1 MERKLVNVLANEGKD
16 FIEALCAEYHLLLL
30 IKEDGS
36 YHSIL
41 APKAYEYI
49 VEGFPDYNDALN
61 EFCDKYVRD
70 KDRTR
75 IKDLARIEYMSEQL
89 KNSNVYETT
98 FQTKDL
104 TWVGCKCY
112 EISFENQQQRTFLF
126 GIIEFGNEIQEERRN
141 ISANEIIK
149 TLSEEF
155 HMIYRINLY
164 TGEYEVVIMNLDNP
178 EFVYG
183 FTDFYELE
191 KVYFKYG
198 FDEEYVG
205 TLPGED
211 NKNARFNKPIRL
223 DNIKEYYEIEQ
234 EPIVGYYKEKNG
246 RWLKLTVTPDENYSK
261 ENPYII
267 YAIRKCD
274 KEIEDKSRNIIFTS
288 AVAKMY
294 CFVGTIDI
302 ENGTYDCI
310 HSEDWFEA
318 DEIGGSL
325 KHFMNTMKRMIYEED
340 FCLFESLINEI
351 ASDTVGF
358 VEREYRVEDEQGMF
372 HFHNAFA
379 TYIMVPEG
387 GRILLLVRNVDER
400 AANRARMESLNEE
413 YSRAKDLLYALGDS
427 YFGIYYF
434 NIEKR
439 LIIASRQGDDIKSLF
454 NEYTEYDDLLNNY
467 IKKWVHPEDCSMVRS
482 FAAIDNISDVLR
494 EEGQSVFCEFQR
506 MFDNEYKWVRMVFQA
521 IKCIDGRPVSV
532 IMAFKDIHDER
543 EMELR
548 HKRELREALISAKLA
563 SEAKSRFLSNMSHDI
578 RTPMNAIMGMTSIA
592 LTHIDDKE
600 RVQSCL
606 DKINISANHLLRLI
620 NEVLDMSYIESGKIT
635 IKSEPFNLIELM
647 KTVAFIMQEQ
657 FDSKN
662 QTFTTDFNGIVNNDL
677 LGDRVRIQQILLNV
691 LGNAAKYT
699 PKGGNIRF
707 TSKEIN
713 TSDNGVSYYKFIVS
727 DTGKGM
733 SEEFIKNIFKPFERE
748 EKIEDEIEGSG
759 LGMAISKSIVDLMKG
774 DIEIESE
781 PEKGST
787 VTITIPFKHNV
798 IKRNQQETYTATDSS
813 DNQYAVLRGK
823 KILVVDDNEINCD
836 IACDYLED
844 AGVITDVAINGK
856 EAYNII
862 SSGEFFDAVL
872 MDIRMPVMNGY
883 EATRKIRKIGS
894 EYAKEIPIIAM
905 TANAFE
911 EDVQMSVQMGMN
923 AHISKPLSADMMYS
937 TLTKVF
943 VGK

>member
-49 VEGFPDYNDALN
+49 VEDFPNYNDALI

-70 KDRTR
+70 KDRAR
-75 IKDLARIEYMSEQL
+75 IKDLARIEYMAEQL
-89 KNSNVYETT
+89 ENSKVYETN
-98 FQTKDL
+98 FQTKNL

-126 GIIEFGNEIQEERRN
+126 GIIEYGNEIQEERRK

-164 TGEYEVVIMNLDNP
+164 TGEYEVMLMRMDNP

-183 FTDFYELE
+183 FKDFYELE

-205 TLPGED
+205 ALPGED
-211 NKNARFNKPIRL
+211 NKDARFNKPIRL
-223 DNIKEYYEIEQ
+223 NLIREYYEIEQ
-234 EPIVGYYKEKNG
+234 EPIVGYYKEKSG
-246 RWLKLTVTPDENYSK
+246 RWLKLTVTPDENFSK

-267 YAIRKCD
+267 YAIRECG

-294 CFVGTIDI
+294 CFVGTIDL

-310 HSEDWFEA
+310 HSEEWFEA

-325 KHFMNTMKRMIYEED
+325 KHFMNIMKRQIYDED
-340 FCLFESLINEI
+340 FHLFESLINEI
-351 ASDTVGF
+351 AADTVGF

-413 YSRAKDLLYALGDS
+413 YSRARDLLYALGDS

-434 NIEKR
+434 NIETR
-439 LIIASRQGDDIKSLF
+439 LIITTRQGDDIKPLF
-454 NEYTEYDDLLNNY
+454 NEYNNYEDLLDNY
-467 IKKWVHPEDCSMVRS
+467 IREWVHPEDCAMVRS
-482 FAAIDNISDVLR
+482 FAAIDNITEVLR
-494 EEGQSVFCEFQR
+494 EEGQSMFCEFQR
-506 MFDNEYKWVRMVFQA
+506 TFGSEYKWVRMVFQA
-521 IKCIDGRPVSV
+521 IKCIDGKPVAV

-600 RVQSCL
+600 KVQSCL

-635 IKSEPFNLIELM
+635 IKSEPFNLIELIE
-647 KTVAFIMQEQ
+647 TVIFIMQEQ

-662 QTFTTDFNGIVNNDL
+662 QTFTTDFGEIINNDL

-699 PKGGNIRF
+699 PKCGNIKF
-707 TSKEIN
+707 VAKEID
-713 TSDNGVSYYKFIVS
+713 TGDNGVSRYEFVVS

-733 SEEFIKNIFKPFERE
+733 SEEFVKNIFKPFERE

-759 LGMAISKSIVDLMKG
+759 LGMAISKSIIDLMKG
-774 DIEIESE
+774 DIKIDSE
-781 PEKGST
+781 PDKGSI
-787 VTITIPFKHNV
+787 VTITIPFRHN
-798 IKRNQQETYTATDSS
+798 ISKRNQPAAGTQTHNCNEP
-813 DNQYAVLRGK
+813 YAVLHGK

-844 AGVITDVAINGK
+844 VGAVTDVAINGK
-856 EAYNII
+856 EAFNII
-862 SSGEFFDAVL
+862 SSGEYFDAVL

-883 EATRKIRKIGS
+883 EATRRIRELNS
-894 EYAKEIPIIAM
+894 EYAKKIPIIAM

-911 EDVQMSVQMGMN
+911 EDVQMSIQIGMN

-937 TLTKVF
+937 TLAEIF